1 MHGTTTGDNTMIQMS
16 GAPTGLL
23 VTNGFR
29 DEIELRR
36 CYKED
41 IWDPAYPAPE
51 PIARRR
57 VRLEIPER
65 VTAEG
70 EIETPL
76 DEATVRAAAQ
86 RLQSIRRTFD
96 RALCSCTPM

>member
-1 MHGTTTGDNTMIQMS
+1 MTARTDSIVPGTTSGYHTMIQMC

-23 VTNGFR
+23 VTEGFR

-41 IWDPAYPAPE
+41 IWDPTYPPPA

-57 VRLEIPER
+57 VRLEVRER
-65 VTAEG
+65 ITAEG

-76 DEATVRAAAQ
+76 DEESVRRAA
-86 RLQSIRRTFD
+86 RWLG
-96 RALCSCTPM
+96 ALGVDA